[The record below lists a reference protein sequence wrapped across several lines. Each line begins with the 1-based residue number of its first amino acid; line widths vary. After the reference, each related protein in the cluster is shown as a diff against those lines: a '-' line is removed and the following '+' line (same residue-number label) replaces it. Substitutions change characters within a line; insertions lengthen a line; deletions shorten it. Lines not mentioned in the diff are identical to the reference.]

1 MFYWMDCKTN
11 EWACQVPRRP
21 RAAREAGY
29 DSGRK
34 EPPWD
39 PFSASGRSSPPLS
52 RSCSRFAAPGRSR
65 SPRSS
70 FPRRPRGR
78 SRTGKASRTHATAA
92 WLRALAAGVAIVVA
106 LYAVVVLM
114 GGLPPVH
121 EWRGALAR

>member
-1 MFYWMDCKTN
+1 MIPAERSRHGTRSPHLGDL
-11 EWACQVPRRP
+11 RRRS
-21 RAAREAGY
+21 RAPVR
-29 DSGRK
+29 D
-34 EPPWD
+34 
-39 PFSASGRSSPPLS
+39 
-52 RSCSRFAAPGRSR
+52 FAAPGRSR